1 MSAVVQASELS
12 CFYGLVLGLNNVTF
26 TIGPGITG
34 VVGPNGAGK
43 STLIKLITGQI
54 RPSSGQLTI
63 FGAAPWNN
71 PAILGRIGYC
81 PEHEHVHQDLKPV
94 DWLRSLAMLSGIPRG
109 EAARRSELALDAVGL
124 QRQHWKKRIGTYSK
138 GMRQRVK
145 LAQAILHRP
154 GLVILDEPMNGLDP
168 MGRHEIGDILRSLH
182 REGVHVLISSHILD
196 ELEALCSRF
205 LMLNWG
211 RTIATG
217 SQAEI
222 RADAPRWP
230 EQVVIRTDQPE
241 TVVACL
247 GAAGHLRGYFL
258 ETDRAIVWLKQPERF
273 YAEWTTVLAGCSA
286 RVFELQSKNT
296 SLASVF
302 EKINA

>member
-54 RPSSGQLTI
+54 RPSSGQLTV

-124 QRQHWKKRIGTYSK
+124 QRQHWKKRIGS
-138 GMRQRVK
+138 
-145 LAQAILHRP
+145 
-154 GLVILDEPMNGLDP
+154 
-168 MGRHEIGDILRSLH
+168 
-182 REGVHVLISSHILD
+182 
-196 ELEALCSRF
+196 
-205 LMLNWG
+205 
-211 RTIATG
+211 
-217 SQAEI
+217 
-222 RADAPRWP
+222 
-230 EQVVIRTDQPE
+230 
-241 TVVACL
+241 
-247 GAAGHLRGYFL
+247 
-258 ETDRAIVWLKQPERF
+258 
-273 YAEWTTVLAGCSA
+273 
-286 RVFELQSKNT
+286 
-296 SLASVF
+296 
-302 EKINA
+302 